1 MKQSTFSDK
10 AMTIFSL
17 SLLVL
22 VVVLF
27 AWMWFGGQA
36 VSSGAYKTTEDLK
49 PVSVAGLE
57 TRAKTLLD
65 GLKNNS
71 GIPVSEPT
79 TKEGRADPFASL

>member
-10 AMTIFSL
+10 AMIIFSVA
-17 SLLVL
+17 LLAL
-22 VVVLF
+22 VISLF
-27 AWMWFGGQA
+27 AWMWFGGSKFRA
-36 VSSGAYKTTEDLK
+36 DTYKATQNLQ

-71 GIPVSEPT
+71 GIPVPEPT
-79 TKEGRADPFASL
+79 AKEGRADPFASL